1 MMRRSHFYLL
11 SELCFVA
18 PMPQPK
24 TSLTATNP
32 AVIAGAITLLAAF
45 GAGCGSTTPAATMP
59 TDNTTTPPPANNGAM
74 APLENKGSDRTAANY
89 KDGSYNATGSYMVHA
104 GAEQVQIGLTI
115 KDGIVTD
122 TTFQGTPKFPMS
134 QRYMDMFNQNY
145 KTMVVGKKLS
155 EIKLGKVSGSSLTP
169 IGFNDAVEKIKQQAV
184 AS

>member
-1 MMRRSHFYLL
+1 MLAS
-11 SELCFVA
+11 
-18 PMPQPK
+18 K
-24 TSLTATNP
+24 NP

-45 GAGCGSTTPAATMP
+45 GAGCGSTTPSTATSP
-59 TDNTTTPPPANNGAM
+59 TNGNDTMPPANNGAM
-74 APLENKGSDRTAANY
+74 APLENTGSNGMAATY
-89 KDGSYNATGSYMVHA
+89 KDGTYNATGSYMVHA
-104 GAEQVQIGLTI
+104 GAEQVQIGLTV

-169 IGFNDAVEKIKQQAV
+169 MGFNDAVEKIKQQAKT
-184 AS
+184 S